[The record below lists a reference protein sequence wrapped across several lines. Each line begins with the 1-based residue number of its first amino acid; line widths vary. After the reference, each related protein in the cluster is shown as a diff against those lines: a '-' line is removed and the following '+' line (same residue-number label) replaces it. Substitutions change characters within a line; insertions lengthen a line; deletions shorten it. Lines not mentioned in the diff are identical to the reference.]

1 MKVLL
6 ADVLIKRVDDVDI
19 DEQEAEDFSRDLMQF
34 LEDGGYEMG
43 GVIALVEED
52 LENLTE
58 EEEDGDD
65 DKGNLQ

>member
-6 ADVLIKRVDDVDI
+6 ADILIKRTDDFDI

-52 LENLTE
+52 
-58 EEEDGDD
+58 EDDQEDD
-65 DKGNLQ
+65 DKGSLQ

>member
-6 ADVLIKRVDDVDI
+6 ADVLIKRVDDLDI

-58 EEEDGDD
+58 EDDGDD

>member
-6 ADVLIKRVDDVDI
+6 ADVLIKRVDDLDI
-19 DEQEAEDFSRDLMQF
+19 DEQEAEDFSKDLMQF

-58 EEEDGDD
+58 EEDGDD

>member
-6 ADVLIKRVDDVDI
+6 ADVLIKRVDDLDI
-19 DEQEAEDFSRDLMQF
+19 DEQEAEDFSKDLMQF

-52 LENLTE
+52 LDSLEDEQE
-58 EEEDGDD
+58 EDD
-65 DKGNLQ
+65 DKGSLQ

>member
-6 ADVLIKRVDDVDI
+6 ADVLIKRVDDLDI
-19 DEQEAEDFSRDLMQF
+19 DEQEAEDFSKDLMQF

-52 LENLTE
+52 LDSLDEDE
-58 EEEDGDD
+58 ESDD
-65 DKGNLQ
+65 DKGSLQ